1 MQYSQYISGEFRQGS
16 SEINYEVI
24 NPSTAEIL
32 GTLQFTSAQDIEE
45 AIQSALQAYKVWAK
59 TSAYDR
65 SVKIRQI
72 ANLMY
77 ARIDDLAKQISLELG
92 KPLA

>member
-24 NPSTAEIL
+24 NPSTSETL
-32 GTLQFTSAQDIEE
+32 GTFQFTSAQDIQE

-77 ARIDDLAKQISLELG
+77 SRVDVITEQISLELG
-92 KPLA
+92 KP